1 MSNIF
6 FKLQFAINTN
16 ISDAILCLARHLN
29 PHSSNKNNF
38 VNFQIND
45 HENFVKFINQHQTG
59 IAKLLSYH

>member
-16 ISDAILCLARHLN
+16 ISDAILSLARHFK

-45 HENFVKFINQHQTG
+45 HENFVKMHQSTSNWNS
-59 IAKLLSYH
+59 KTS